1 MKCTRIDNVKRNGLQ
16 SYLCAINDETLLSA
30 SEECSLADAIARG
43 DKNAL
48 SRMIQANLR
57 LVVKIAQDYV
67 GKGLTLDDLVGE
79 GNLGLIRA
87 AELFESRYG
96 TRFSTYASFWIKQS
110 IRQALSNSNAMI
122 RLPAHV
128 LGLLSKWRKTER
140 ALGRELGRTPSF
152 NEVASSLGFSE
163 SQKLLLA
170 KAQRARQIKLES
182 TVAPEAGRWSPV
194 DSCDPY
200 GPPELSVQHLDD
212 KRLLRS
218 RLECL
223 EGRERVVLSLRYG
236 LDNELPMTL
245 KEIGDRMGVTREW
258 VRKIELKAVRKL
270 RGERTT
276 QTNEVPGR
284 LSTTISV
291 RPAGKPPSR
300 RTRSSR
306 YGTQT
311 TADPRS
317 LTCEVGGPFPSP
329 PAVAVIMSPSVWS
342 YQWSSTNVAISS
354 RQVDSLSAS

>member
-1 MKCTRIDNVKRNGLQ
+1 MKSTRIDSVKRDGLQ
-16 SYLCAINDETLLSA
+16 SYLCAIHDETLLSA
-30 SEECSLADAIARG
+30 LEECRLAEAIAQG

-48 SRMIQANLR
+48 SRMIEANLR

-87 AELFESRYG
+87 AELFDPRYG

-110 IRQALSNSNAMI
+110 IRQALSTSSAMI

-140 ALGRELGRTPSF
+140 VLGREFGRTPSF
-152 NEVASSLGFSE
+152 NEVASSLGLSE
-163 SQKLLLA
+163 SQKLLVA
-170 KAQRARQIKLES
+170 KAQRARQTKLES

-194 DSCDPY
+194 DLCDPC
-200 GPPELSVQHLDD
+200 GPPELAVQQLDD

-223 EGRERVVLSLRYG
+223 DGRERVVLSLRYG

-270 RGERTT
+270 RGERPT
-276 QTNEVPGR
+276 QTNEVRRR
-284 LSTTISV
+284 LSTV
-291 RPAGKPPSR
+291 NAGQRPGKPLSR
-300 RTRSSR
+300 MTKSSM
-306 YGTQT
+306 YITQT
-311 TADPRS
+311 AADPSS
-317 LTCEVGGPFPSP
+317 LVCEVGRAFPSP
-329 PAVAVIMSPSVWS
+329 PAVAVTMSASVWS
-342 YQWSSTNVAISS
+342 NQWSSMNVAISS
-354 RQVDSLSAS
+354 QQVDSLSAS